1 QQQLAYYIGPMASLI
16 VEDVLE
22 ENPQATP
29 HQFVELLAREIP
41 DSHIVIEFTKR
52 IFS

>member
-41 DSHIVIEFTKR
+41 DSDTAMKFIQR